1 MLANGVSNKYAPR
14 DIYDVMS
21 KIVNSE
27 DNSIP
32 FHTIHTVLGR
42 EKVEAM
48 ISDGV
53 VFYHPGSEIG
63 NPKAMDVLMPT
74 SVPAL
79 RAMEILLERY
89 SYLQGNSLGNLVPS
103 HLQDMVLCDV
113 SKTRAQAFFLSPVK
127 NVPLLEHLQRKSLR
141 RTIAKIWDRLKR
153 LVLPTRQ

>member
-1 MLANGVSNKYAPR
+1 MSLFAADEFSVVHGEVTVLGRMLAEGMSNKYGPR

-21 KIVNSE
+21 KMVNSE
-27 DNSIP
+27 DNCIP
-32 FHTIHTVLGR
+32 SQVILTALGR

-53 VFYHPGSEIG
+53 VFYHLGSEIG
-63 NPKAMDVLMPT
+63 NPKAMDVLM
-74 SVPAL
+74 

-89 SYLQGNSLGNLVPS
+89 S
-103 HLQDMVLCDV
+103 
-113 SKTRAQAFFLSPVK
+113 F
-127 NVPLLEHLQRKSLR
+127 LQRNSLR

>member
-1 MLANGVSNKYAPR
+1 MHCLFFAADEFSVVRDKVTVLGRMLANGVSNKYAPR

-27 DNSIP
+27 DNRIP
-32 FHTIHTVLGR
+32 FHIVYTALGR

-63 NPKAMDVLMPT
+63 NAKAMDVLMPT

-89 SYLQGNSLGNLVPS
+89 SYLQGARSA
-103 HLQDMVLCDV
+103 V
-113 SKTRAQAFFLSPVK
+113 SARYSGINERLIAFEFEL
-127 NVPLLEHLQRKSLR
+127 
-141 RTIAKIWDRLKR
+141 
-153 LVLPTRQ
+153 

>member
-1 MLANGVSNKYAPR
+1 MLSLLIYFGSSLSLFAADKFSAVQGEVTVLGRMLANGVSHKYAPSE
-14 DIYDVMS
+14 IYDVMS

-53 VFYHPGSEIG
+53 VFYHPGSETG

-79 RAMEILLERY
+79 RAMESLLERY
-89 SYLQGNSLGNLVPS
+89 I
-103 HLQDMVLCDV
+103 
-113 SKTRAQAFFLSPVK
+113 
-127 NVPLLEHLQRKSLR
+127 HLQRES
-141 RTIAKIWDRLKR
+141 
-153 LVLPTRQ
+153 P

>member
-1 MLANGVSNKYAPR
+1 MEVHCRFFAADEFSVVSGEVTVLGRMLADGVSNKYAPR

-32 FHTIHTVLGR
+32 FHTINIILGH

-48 ISDGV
+48 IFDGV

-63 NPKAMDVLMPT
+63 NPNEMDVLMPT

-79 RAMEILLERY
+79 QAMEILLERY
-89 SYLQGNSLGNLVPS
+89 S
-103 HLQDMVLCDV
+103 
-113 SKTRAQAFFLSPVK
+113 
-127 NVPLLEHLQRKSLR
+127 HLQRKSLR
-141 RTIAKIWDRLKR
+141 RTIAKTWDRLKR

>member
-1 MLANGVSNKYAPR
+1 MIDFESSWSLFAADKFSVVRDEVTVLGRMLADGVSNKYAPR

-27 DNSIP
+27 DNRIP
-32 FHTIHTVLGR
+32 FHIVCTALGR

-63 NPKAMDVLMPT
+63 KPKAMDVLMPT

-79 RAMEILLERY
+79 RAMEILLGRY
-89 SYLQGNSLGNLVPS
+89 S
-103 HLQDMVLCDV
+103 
-113 SKTRAQAFFLSPVK
+113 
-127 NVPLLEHLQRKSLR
+127 HLQRKSLR
-141 RTIAKIWDRLKR
+141 RTIAKIWERLKR

>member
-1 MLANGVSNKYAPR
+1 LSLFAADEFSVVHSEVTVLGRMLADGVSNKYAPR
-14 DIYDVMS
+14 DFYDVMS
-21 KIVNSE
+21 NIVNSE

-32 FHTIHTVLGR
+32 SQVIYTVLGR

-63 NPKAMDVLMPT
+63 NPNAMDVLMPT

-89 SYLQGNSLGNLVPS
+89 S
-103 HLQDMVLCDV
+103 
-113 SKTRAQAFFLSPVK
+113 
-127 NVPLLEHLQRKSLR
+127 HLQRKSLH
-141 RTIAKIWDRLKR
+141 RTIAKTWDRLKR